1 MRISDFHTSRVGWS
15 LFLYAGSEEDGKESK
30 SEVSGYL
37 VGFAKRVVLCTIL
50 VFAFKWV
57 LEQDKDKGY
66 LVGFY
71 RNCFVFSLQEC
82 LAPSSKPLLAGASGK
97 GLLCR
102 ELDRKCGRH
111 EFLLM
116 FCMYFNSFIRWT
128 IVLPSHKTMH
138 AKALDFVC
146 CAQQSAWEL

>member
-1 MRISDFHTSRVGWS
+1 MWRAQNSKCQRWARVICKSRFQIFWQFMTIHGWN
-15 LFLYAGSEEDGKESK
+15 LFVYAGSEEDGKESK

-71 RNCFVFSLQEC
+71 RICFVFSLQEC
-82 LAPSSKPLLAGASGK
+82 LAPSSKPLLARASGK
-97 GLLCR
+97 GLVCR
-102 ELDRKCGRH
+102 EVARKCCWN
-111 EFLLM
+111 EFIFMLHV
-116 FCMYFNSFIRWT
+116 SPIAET
-128 IVLPSHKTMH
+128 IYCFSN
-138 AKALDFVC
+138 
-146 CAQQSAWEL
+146 W